1 MLHPAAAAGPVAP
14 DANAYTP
21 FRQLDTAVVANLI
34 AELDPNAVDEPTALV
49 GALTKALCCVCV
61 PPATLDAADHSQTS
75 IGFLPGRPPLR
86 RIARRIL
93 GSSSSR
99 CHQTCPHRTSPS

>member
-75 IGFLPGRPPLR
+75 IGFLPGRPPL
-86 RIARRIL
+86 
-93 GSSSSR
+93 SSD
-99 CHQTCPHRTSPS
+99 